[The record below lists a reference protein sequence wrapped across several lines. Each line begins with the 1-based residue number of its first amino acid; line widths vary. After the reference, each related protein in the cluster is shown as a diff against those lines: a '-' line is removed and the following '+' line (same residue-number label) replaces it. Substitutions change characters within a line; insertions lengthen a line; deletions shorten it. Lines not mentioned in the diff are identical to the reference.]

1 MKICV
6 LLGGASTERNVS
18 IHSGLAVGKELAK
31 AGHQIFYLD
40 PATPLTEM
48 ESFLDSLS
56 NVAVNEQNFQ
66 ALNQL
71 SDHYFLK
78 QLNWLKKENFDIVFN
93 GLHGGNGENG
103 RIAAVLEMAKI
114 PFTGSGYYASAIAMD
129 KYRSKLLMSEND
141 VGTAR
146 SQLIRSADEAIAIP
160 VPLVIK
166 PNSAGSS
173 VGLHIVKEE
182 TDLKP
187 LLTDALIYDRDVLA
201 EAYITGR
208 ELTVPVISGKAYP
221 VLEIKPKSGVY
232 DYASKYGSNMSE
244 YIVPAEIP
252 ENLKDHLQEQALRVV
267 EAIGLQNYCRIDFR
281 VNEAGESF
289 CLEANTLP
297 GMTATSLTP
306 KSAKA
311 AGLDF
316 IQLLEHIIS
325 DALTIQR

>member
-18 IHSGLAVGKELAK
+18 IHSGFAVGRELAK
-31 AGHQIFYLD
+31 AGHQVFYLD
-40 PATPLTEM
+40 PATPLTQM
-48 ESFLDSLS
+48 ADFLDSLR
-56 NVAVNEQNFQ
+56 NVAVNEENFRE
-66 ALNQL
+66 LTQL

-78 QLNWLKKENFDIVFN
+78 QLNWIKKENFDIVFN

-103 RIAAVLEMAKI
+103 RIVAVLEMAKI
-114 PFTGSGYYASAIAMD
+114 HFTGSGYFASAIAMD
-129 KYRSKLLMSEND
+129 KFRSKLLMAQNG
-141 VGTAR
+141 VRTAR
-146 SQLIRSADEAIAIP
+146 SQLIRQFYEKINIP
-160 VPLVIK
+160 APLVIK
-166 PNSAGSS
+166 PNRAGSS

-182 TDLKP
+182 CDLNP
-187 LLTDALIYDRDVLA
+187 LLKDALSYDKEILV
-201 EAYITGR
+201 EAYIAGR
-208 ELTVPVISGKAYP
+208 ELTVPVIAGNAYP

-252 ENLKDHLQEQALRVV
+252 EKMKSHLQEQALRVV
-267 EAIGLQNYCRIDFR
+267 EALGLQNYCRIDFR
-281 VNEAGESF
+281 VNEAGESY

-306 KSAKA
+306 KSAQA
-311 AGLDF
+311 AGLSF
-316 IQLLEHIIS
+316 IQLLEHIIA